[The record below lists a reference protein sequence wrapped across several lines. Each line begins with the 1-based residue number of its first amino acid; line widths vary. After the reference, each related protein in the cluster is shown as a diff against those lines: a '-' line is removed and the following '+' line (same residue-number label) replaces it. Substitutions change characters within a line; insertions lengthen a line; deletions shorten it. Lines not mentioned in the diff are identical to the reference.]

1 MEEKKMLKLFNHV
14 PYRKLNLKLA
24 FIFFLIFNILMIY
37 FKHQS
42 QNDAFQK
49 IELNLYLYDR
59 PNPNLTVS
67 APIVNKARIDR
78 LFRILLDKEK
88 VYGSFLDKL
97 GVISFSQLIRS
108 DLSNLKNF
116 DKRALE
122 YLQVID
128 GQLQATDK
136 FVQDLKE
143 VSRDYSFN
151 SEHERALKPEARN
164 MLDVIMVTGDKKYY
178 KPLTEAIHNVKEHFK
193 RTQIIIYDL
202 GLTENMRKSVSVRVV
217 NFKFLYYL
225 VYFAFRFLKCVKAVS

>member
-1 MEEKKMLKLFNHV
+1 MLKQLVNHL
-14 PYRKLNLKLA
+14 PYRRFNLKLA
-24 FIFFLIFNILMIY
+24 FVFFLIFDTLMIY
-37 FKHQS
+37 LTHQS
-42 QNDAFQK
+42 QKSDAFQK
-49 IELNLYLYDR
+49 IDLNLYLYDR

-97 GVISFSQLIRS
+97 GVISFGQSIRS
-108 DLSNLKNF
+108 DLSNLENY
-116 DKRALE
+116 DERTLE

-128 GQLQATDK
+128 GQLVATDK

-151 SEHERALKPEARN
+151 SEHERAFKPDAGN

-178 KPLTEAIHNVKEHFK
+178 KPLTEAIQNVKEHFK
-193 RTQIIIYDL
+193 RTKIIIYDL
-202 GLTENMRKSVSVRVV
+202 GLTENMRKSVSVRVE
-217 NFKFLYYL
+217 NFEISEFFILM
-225 VYFAFRFLKCVKAVS
+225 YFALRFLKCVRIAVS